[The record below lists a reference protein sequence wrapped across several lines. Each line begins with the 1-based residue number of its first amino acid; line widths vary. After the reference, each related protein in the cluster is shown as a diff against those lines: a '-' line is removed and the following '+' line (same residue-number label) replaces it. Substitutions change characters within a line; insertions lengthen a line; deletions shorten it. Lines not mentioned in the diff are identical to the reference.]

1 MAMKSINWRD
11 DILQQ
16 LQDRNQ
22 KQTKSYQDLIVQHN
36 RLFENYNTLYSE
48 NLHLNILNEKLKSEG
63 KSGLGSNN
71 SSLGDIR
78 HQERIQQLEQKL
90 LGQTEE
96 LAELHKRKGENA
108 QQIIDLNVALQEK
121 DRQIATKDVGLADSC
136 AKIISLQAEVEMLT
150 KSNKELK
157 YLNDTLRDEHQA
169 LQLAFASLE
178 DKLRKAQDENR
189 QLIERLIKYKAK
201 DADRMN
207 EENDN
212 FLKKRYA
219 KMQKEIEEACRDTRG
234 NSPEELTEGIGPLYH
249 QSSLPTKVNVKY
261 DAHEGEVSAVKW
273 SPLDRILATGGAD
286 RKLKLWD
293 ITKGKFINNA
303 VFNF

>member
-11 DILQQ
+11 DILLQ

-63 KSGLGSNN
+63 
-71 SSLGDIR
+71 R
-78 HQERIQQLEQKL
+78 QLEQKL
-90 LGQTEE
+90 LAQAEE

-121 DRQIATKDVGLADSC
+121 DRQIATRDVSLADSS

-157 YLNDTLRDEHQA
+157 YSTIR
-169 LQLAFASLE
+169 
-178 DKLRKAQDENR
+178 
-189 QLIERLIKYKAK
+189 
-201 DADRMN
+201 
-207 EENDN
+207 
-212 FLKKRYA
+212 
-219 KMQKEIEEACRDTRG
+219 
-234 NSPEELTEGIGPLYH
+234 
-249 QSSLPTKVNVKY
+249 
-261 DAHEGEVSAVKW
+261 
-273 SPLDRILATGGAD
+273 
-286 RKLKLWD
+286 
-293 ITKGKFINNA
+293 
-303 VFNF
+303 